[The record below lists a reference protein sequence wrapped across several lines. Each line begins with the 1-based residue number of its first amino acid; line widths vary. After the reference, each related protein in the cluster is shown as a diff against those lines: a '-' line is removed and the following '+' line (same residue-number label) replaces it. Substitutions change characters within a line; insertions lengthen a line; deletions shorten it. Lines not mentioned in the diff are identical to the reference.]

1 MEDGG
6 RLVRRSGQTLGEI
19 VNAVKKVSDIVAE
32 MAAATQEQASG
43 IEQVNKAILQMDQGT
58 QQNAAL
64 VEQTAAA
71 SQTMR
76 EQAVQLEELMRFF
89 RIAN

>member
-6 RLVRRSGQTLGEI
+6 RLVRRSGQALGEI

-43 IEQVNKAILQMDQGT
+43 IEQVNKAIL
-58 QQNAAL
+58 
-64 VEQTAAA
+64 
-71 SQTMR
+71 
-76 EQAVQLEELMRFF
+76 
-89 RIAN
+89 